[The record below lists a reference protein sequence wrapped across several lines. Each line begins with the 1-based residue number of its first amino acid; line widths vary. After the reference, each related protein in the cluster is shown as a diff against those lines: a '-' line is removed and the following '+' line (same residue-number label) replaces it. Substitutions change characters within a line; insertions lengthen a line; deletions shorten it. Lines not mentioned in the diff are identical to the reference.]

1 MKRFIVFAY
10 DHDYPGGGW
19 NDFKD
24 SFDEF
29 GAADQEARRQ
39 IAKCGGYK
47 DYAQIVDTVS
57 GRVWEY
63 ELHIDR

>member
-39 IAKCGGYK
+39 LANAGWRQGLCTNRRHRYRPCLGIRMT
-47 DYAQIVDTVS
+47 D
-57 GRVWEY
+57 
-63 ELHIDR
+63 